1 MSNRHVLLTF
11 GFAFLLLFLVN
22 VFVVKGDA
30 VIWMNEHYSDLPNL
44 IFKYITFLGDGI
56 IFVPVILI
64 GLFIRY
70 EVSITAAITG
80 ILLAMIIGVLKRQA
94 FAHLSRPKS
103 FFKDTYELSFVE
115 GVDVHSHFT
124 FPSGHTATAAA
135 MALLLAL
142 YIKKP
147 IATAILASLAIL
159 VGISRVYLAQH
170 FWVDITYGFLTG
182 LSITFLARWLSTG
195 WLRNKNWAQKSL
207 KTVFSKKAV

>member
-1 MSNRHVLLTF
+1 MSSRQVLLSF

-30 VIWMNEHYSDLPNL
+30 VIWMNQNYSELPNYF
-44 IFKYITFLGDGI
+44 FKYITYLGDGI
-56 IFVPVILI
+56 IFVPIILI
-64 GLFIRY
+64 ALFIRY
-70 EVSITAAITG
+70 EIAITTAITG
-80 ILLAMIIGVLKRQA
+80 ILLGIIIGVLKRQA
-94 FAHLSRPKS
+94 FSHLSRPRT
-103 FFKDTYELSFVE
+103 FFKDTYELNFVD
-115 GVDVHSHFT
+115 GVDVYGHFT

-147 IATAILASLAIL
+147 IATATLASLAIL

-182 LSITFLARWLSTG
+182 MAVTFLSRWLSSG
-195 WLRNKNWAQKSL
+195 WLKNRAWAQKSL
-207 KTVFSKKAV
+207 KSAFSVRP